1 MGQLRKRGQTWWI
14 RYYRD
19 GQRFEESAGSTKK
32 GAAIDL
38 LKIREGDGAH
48 GLPVTPKMGRLRFEA
63 AAADLLNDYQANGK
77 KTYAD
82 VKRRIDKHLAPYF
95 GGRRMT
101 AISTADVRAYVTQ
114 RQQATEIIRAAHTV
128 PRTDGTR
135 REVPEQRRA
144 VTGVSNGEINREL
157 TILKRMYTLAVQSG
171 KLYTKPHIP
180 MLKEDNVRT
189 GFFEPEQFE
198 SVRAHLPPHLR
209 NVAAVAYVTGWRTR
223 SEILPLEWR
232 QIDFEAG
239 EVRLD
244 AGSTKNGQ
252 ARTFP
257 MTAELRRVLED
268 QQGEAARLKR
278 EGIIPRYVFTKK
290 NGARIGS
297 FRKAWA
303 SACLAAGCPG
313 RTPHDCRR
321 TAVRNLVRV
330 GIPERVAMQLTGHL
344 TRSVFERYNIV
355 SPGDLKDAARK
366 LDSAGQ
372 GQKRDNQAALT
383 VTRSAS

>member
-1 MGQLRKRGQTWWI
+1 MGELRQRGRVWWI

-32 GAAIDL
+32 GVAIDL

-63 AAADLLNDYQANGK
+63 AAADLLNDYRANGK

-82 VKRRIDKHLAPYF
+82 VKRRIDKHLARYF
-95 GGRRMT
+95 GGQRMT
-101 AISTADVRAYVTQ
+101 AIATADVRAYVAQ
-114 RQQATEIIRAAHTV
+114 RQQATEIVRAAHTV
-128 PRTDGTR
+128 PRKDGTR
-135 REVPEQRRA
+135 REVPEHRRE
-144 VTGVSNGEINREL
+144 VSGVSNGEINREL

-198 SVRAHLPPHLR
+198 SVRAHLPLHLR
-209 NVAAVAYVTGWRTR
+209 NVAAVAYLTGWRTR

-257 MTAELRRVLED
+257 MTAELRRVFEA
-268 QQGEAARLKR
+268 QQVEADRLKGQ
-278 EGIIPRYVFTKK
+278 GIIPRYVFTKK

-303 SACLAAGCPG
+303 SACAAAGCPG
-313 RTPHDCRR
+313 RILHDFRR

-330 GIPERVAMQLTGHL
+330 GIPERVAMQMTGHL
-344 TRSVFERYNIV
+344 TRSVFERYNVV
-355 SPGDLKDAARK
+355 SPGDLTDAARK
-366 LDSAGQ
+366 LDAAGQ
-372 GQKRDNQAALT
+372 GQKRDNSPLSA
-383 VTRSAS
+383 VTRTSA

>member
-19 GQRFEESAGSTKK
+19 GRRFEESAGSTKK

-77 KTYAD
+77 KTYTD

-101 AISTADVRAYVTQ
+101 AISTADVRAYVTE

-128 PRTDGTR
+128 PRKDGTR
-135 REVPEQRRA
+135 REVPEHRRA

-198 SVRAHLPPHLR
+198 SVRAHLPLHLR
-209 NVAAVAYVTGWRTR
+209 NVAAVAYLTGWRTR

-257 MTAELRRVLED
+257 MTAELRRVLEE
-268 QQGEAARLKR
+268 QQGETARLKR

-303 SACLAAGCPG
+303 AACLAAGCPG

-355 SPGDLKDAARK
+355 SPGDLKDAALK